1 MRMLK
6 QENRSMAL
14 KLHLSCI
21 APKGMEVAKE
31 HKPEKTVLEIIL
43 HFKWLCLRNYYLI
56 GKRNVGKQPQRNDL
70 FHQRQREI
78 HQNRSLD

>member
-31 HKPEKTVLEIIL
+31 HKPEKENEINFGTLSKKDYI
-43 HFKWLCLRNYYLI
+43 
-56 GKRNVGKQPQRNDL
+56 
-70 FHQRQREI
+70 
-78 HQNRSLD
+78 S

>member
-31 HKPEKTVLEIIL
+31 HKPEK
-43 HFKWLCLRNYYLI
+43 NS
-56 GKRNVGKQPQRNDL
+56 KRNHFALQMAMSQKLLPNW
-70 FHQRQREI
+70 
-78 HQNRSLD
+78 